1 MTRSARGAR
10 RRGAVSFALVAIL
23 AGAAI
28 LVSPWARDRA
38 EQLAEWAWGKS
49 SSPAS
54 TEPGTPST
62 STVDSIRALEG
73 LIVVAERPDVPGYQ
87 RGCAAGEAC
96 SFGPAW
102 TDDSTAPDSHNG
114 CGTRDDVLREQLA
127 DVVFRA
133 GSGCVVVGGT
143 LHDPYTGAVIPFSKT
158 NAAAVQIDHVYP
170 LARAYD
176 MGAAGWTQERRTAFA
191 NDTELELLA
200 VDGRANQAKGDSG
213 PAQWLPPNPA
223 ETCGYLRRYIGVA
236 AAYGLAI
243 TAAEHDVM
251 ARILAGCG

>member
-28 LVSPWARDRA
+28 LGSPWARDRA
-38 EQLAEWAWGKS
+38 EQLAEWAGGKS
-49 SSPAS
+49 SPPAR
-54 TEPGTPST
+54 TGPGTPST
-62 STVDSIRALEG
+62 SAVDSIRALEG

-87 RGCAAGEAC
+87 RGCAPGEAC

-102 TDDSTAPDSHNG
+102 TDDSTAPDSRDG

-133 GSGCVVVGGT
+133 GSMCVVIGGT
-143 LHDPYTGAVIPFSKT
+143 LHDPYTGAVIPYSKT
-158 NAAAVQIDHVYP
+158 DAAAVQIDHVYP

-176 MGAAGWTQERRTAFA
+176 MGAAGWTQARRTAFA

-200 VDGRANQAKGDSG
+200 VDGRANKAKGDSG

-223 ETCGYLRRYIGVA
+223 ETCGYLRRYIDVA
-236 AAYGLAI
+236 ATYELAI
-243 TAAEHDVM
+243 TAAEHHLL

>member
-1 MTRSARGAR
+1 VTRSTHRTR
-10 RRGAVSFALVAIL
+10 RRATVSFAMVVIL

-28 LVSPWARDRA
+28 LGSPWVRDRA
-38 EQLAEWAWGKS
+38 EELTGWGRGKS
-49 SSPAS
+49 SPPPSA
-54 TEPGTPST
+54 EPGTPRA
-62 STVDSIRALEG
+62 STVDSLRALEG

-87 RGCAAGEAC
+87 RGCAPGEAC

-102 TDDSTAPDSHNG
+102 TDDSTAPDAHNG

-158 NAAAVQIDHVYP
+158 NAAAVQIDHLSAGP
-170 LARAYD
+170 GIRL
-176 MGAAGWTQERRTAFA
+176 GAAGWTQERRTAFA

-223 ETCGYLRRYIGVA
+223 ETCG
-236 AAYGLAI
+236 
-243 TAAEHDVM
+243 
-251 ARILAGCG
+251 

>member
-1 MTRSARGAR
+1 VTRSRRGTR
-10 RRGAVSFALVAIL
+10 RRGTVSFVLVAIL

-28 LVSPWARDRA
+28 LGSTWVRDRA
-38 EQLAEWAWGKS
+38 QQLAGWAWGKS

-54 TEPGTPST
+54 GEPGPPPA

-73 LIVVAERPDVPGYQ
+73 LIVVAERPDIPGYQ

-102 TDDSTAPDSHNG
+102 TDDSTAPDSHDG

-133 GSGCVVVGGT
+133 GSGCVVVGST
-143 LHDPYTGAVIPFSKT
+143 LHDPYTGAIIPFSKT
-158 NAAAVQIDHVYP
+158 DAADVQIDHVYP

-176 MGAAGWTQERRTAFA
+176 MGAAGWSQERRTAFA
-191 NDTELELLA
+191 NDTRLELLA
-200 VDGRANQAKGDSG
+200 VDGRANRAKGDSG
-213 PAQWLPPNPA
+213 PAEWLPPDPA

-243 TAAEHDVM
+243 TADEHDAM
-251 ARILAGCG
+251 ARILPGCG